1 MSNEKKQE
9 TRLTPVDAKFL
20 DLSNIMERRKER
32 FEDLLPPW
40 MPPSRFVAGAKMA
53 LSLQPDLLNCTP
65 ESLLLA
71 LFKAAR
77 AGIDVSGGFLGHGAL
92 VRYGTEAQFQPM
104 YKGLVALA
112 VVTGV
117 VQDMT
122 PILIHEK
129 DHFVPHEGNRGE
141 IEHVPYV
148 IRKRGETRGEVIGA
162 YTRVLLPS
170 GVKVIKGLLYLDDL
184 DRVESSVKAKNSPW
198 NGPHR
203 VEMIKKSTVKNAF
216 KTLGTPSS
224 DQAQYMTAALQADTE
239 AEGYDVEGTVVSS
252 TPVQRGAGARLKALA
267 QGGDGEKLE
276 RRRTIQE
283 VRALGYEDPQ
293 IATDSEAVSRHPGEE
308 G

>member
-1 MSNEKKQE
+1 MSNNEKKQE
-9 TRLTPVDAKFL
+9 QKLTPVDAKFL
-20 DLSNIMERRKER
+20 ELSSIMERRKSR

-40 MPPSRFVAGAKMA
+40 MPPERFVAGAKMA
-53 LSLQPDLLNCTP
+53 VSLQPDLLQCTP

-92 VRYGTEAQFQPM
+92 VKYGNECQFIPM
-104 YKGLVALA
+104 YRGLVALA

-141 IEHVPYV
+141 IEHVPYI
-148 IRKRGETRGEVIGA
+148 IRKRGDSRGEVIGA

-170 GVKVIKGLLYLDDL
+170 GTKIIKGLLYLDDI
-184 DRVESSVKAKNSPW
+184 DRVESNVKAKNSPW

-203 VEMIKKSTVKNAF
+203 VEQIKKTTIKNAW

-224 DQAQYMTAALQADTE
+224 DQAQYMAAALQADTE
-239 AEGYDVEGTVVSS
+239 AEGYDVDGEVVSS
-252 TPVQRGAGARLKALA
+252 APVARGGARLKALA
-267 QGGDGEKLE
+267 QGARGETLE
-276 RRRTIQE
+276 FT
-283 VRALGYEDPQ
+283 P
-293 IATDSEAVSRHPGEE
+293 EAETVPVSRVPGEE